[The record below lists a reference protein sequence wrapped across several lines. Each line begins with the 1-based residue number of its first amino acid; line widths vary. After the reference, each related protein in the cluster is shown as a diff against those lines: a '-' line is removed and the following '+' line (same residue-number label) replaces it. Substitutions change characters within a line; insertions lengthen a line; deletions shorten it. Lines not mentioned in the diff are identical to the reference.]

1 MRGLQLRDFLYVE
14 DVAASFVALLESEAK
29 SVVKFVS
36 GVAITLKDMMYA
48 ILQQLAL
55 QDLVRYG
62 QFLAA

>member
-29 SVVKFVS
+29 SLVKFVS

-55 QDLVRYG
+55 QYLVRYG